1 MFDLSRRKLVLAS
14 SAAALLQGKVSAQ
27 TPLATPPSTS
37 ISTCGVNYD
46 LGAELF
52 PGVMNRSSEHQQ
64 YFRGELET
72 IRHDLHCESVSLFG
86 SDTDLLATGLDIA
99 ADLGF
104 DIKYQSRLNFLDEPE
119 MLDRLAVV
127 AQDAERVRLQGV
139 PIVLDVG
146 CEYLLFA
153 NGLIE
158 GADIFEK
165 LDTIDS
171 TEIDWVDVI
180 TRMDGLLRNLAQTA
194 RKHFAGAITYSDT
207 PDMDFAWD
215 AFDIVGIDH
224 YLSAESAPTY
234 SRVIQDLTNLE
245 KPIWINE
252 FGACPWEGSLEAG
265 GMGWDIFDYSVDPPV
280 LQEGIVRSEQDQAD
294 GIQKTLDLVNQSPA
308 ERAYLYHFIEPLS
321 PRSHDPQ
328 RDLDLAAYSIV
339 SCWGSEHDQPYE
351 STGYTEPKLAF
362 NELAERNAALIDN

>member
-14 SAAALLQGKVSAQ
+14 SAAALLRGRASAQ
-27 TPLATPPSTS
+27 TPIATPASRS

-52 PGVMNRSSEHQQ
+52 PGVMNRSSDHQQ

-72 IRHDLHCESVSLFG
+72 IRHALHCESVSLFG
-86 SDTDLLATGLDIA
+86 SDTDLLARGLDIA

-104 DIKYQSRLNFLDEPE
+104 DIKYQVRLNFLDEPE

-127 AQDAERVRLQGV
+127 AQDAERVRQQGV

-153 NGLIE
+153 KGFIE

-165 LDTIDS
+165 LDTINT

-180 TRMDGLLRNLAQTA
+180 TRMDGLLRNLAETA
-194 RKHFAGAITYSDT
+194 RKHFTGSITYSDT

-224 YLSAESAPTY
+224 YLSAESAPSY
-234 SRVIQDLTNLE
+234 SKVIQDLTKLE

-280 LQEGIVRSEQDQAD
+280 LREGIVRSEQDQAD
-294 GIQKTLDLVNQSPA
+294 GIQQTLDLVSQSPA

-321 PRSHDPQ
+321 PRSYDPQ
-328 RDLDLAAYSIV
+328 HDLDLAAYSIV
-339 SCWGSEHDQPYE
+339 SCWGEEHEHPYD
-351 STGYTEPKLAF
+351 STGHWEPKLAF
-362 NELAERNAALIDN
+362 NELADRNNSLTN